1 MNKQGYIN
9 YNLLFSSNNSGK
21 ADSDVRAL
29 KIIEELLPYQDSIQL
44 NGKSIYEISDIS
56 IIESLEDFIKLEVA
70 KMKNNENN
78 IFDYGRPNQRSYPLK
93 NFCSAALKSLKSY
106 IQYEQEIKAA
116 DAIVERENNPKRI
129 SKQLIAHFD
138 LTKEGKDEVAQIKRR
153 KGQDYFRRMIL
164 ANYGGHCALTGI
176 DLPQLLLASHI
187 IPWSDNKIERLNPC
201 NGICLSAFYDRAF
214 DQGLIGFDSNYRTI
228 LSTYIKE
235 NDGKDYYERYF
246 KPISGRQLTM
256 PSMYK
261 PDAKF
266 LEWHMDSIFLR

>member
-1 MNKQGYIN
+1 MNKQGYIDF
-9 YNLLFSSNNSGK
+9 NLMLSPDNSGK
-21 ADSDVRAL
+21 ADSYARAL

-56 IIESLEDFIKLEVA
+56 IIESLEGFIKLEVA
-70 KMKNNENN
+70 KMKNNEKN
-78 IFDYGRPNQRSYPLK
+78 IFDYGHPNQRSYPLK
-93 NFCSAALKSLKSY
+93 NFCSAALKSLKNY

-116 DAIVERENNPKRI
+116 DAIVEQENNPKQI
-129 SKQLIAHFD
+129 SKQLVAHFD
-138 LTKEGKDEVAQIKRR
+138 LTKEGKDEVARIKIR

-164 ANYGGHCALTGI
+164 ANYGLHCALTGI

-187 IPWSDNKIERLNPC
+187 IPWSENKKERLNPC
-201 NGICLSAFYDRAF
+201 NGICLSALYDRAF
-214 DQGLIGFDSNYRTI
+214 DQGLIGFDSNYRTV
-228 LSTYIKE
+228 LSTHIRE
-235 NDGKDYYERYF
+235 NEGKDYYEKYF

-261 PDAKF
+261 PDTKF